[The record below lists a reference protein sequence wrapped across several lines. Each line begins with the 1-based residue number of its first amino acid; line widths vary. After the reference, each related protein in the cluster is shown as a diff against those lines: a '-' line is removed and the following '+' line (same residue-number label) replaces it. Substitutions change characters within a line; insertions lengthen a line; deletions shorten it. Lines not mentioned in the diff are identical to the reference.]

1 MNELA
6 DTTEIVEPAAGQVI
20 TRIPAA
26 GIEETDRAVAKAKA
40 AFENVAQRRA
50 LRPGRSAAP
59 GRGG

>member
-26 GIEETDRAVAKAKA
+26 GIEADVVDSGISGCGAAWQRA
-40 AFENVAQRRA
+40 
-50 LRPGRSAAP
+50 
-59 GRGG
+59 